1 MQVSVENIGG
11 LERKL
16 TIQVPGEEIQQKV
29 TAKLKEMVKT
39 VRIHGFRPGRV
50 PMSVIKQRYGKQ
62 VRQEIVSDAMQASIQ
77 QAIMDEKLRP
87 ASMPRLEAPPKD
99 LDSGEVE
106 FDVMVEVYPEIDTI
120 DVGSLAL
127 EQPKAEVTDADV
139 EEMLKTLRE
148 QRRTWDE
155 VERAAEEGDQVVLD
169 FAAEG
174 DDGRVPEEGYTRMGI
189 VIGDSGFEEMDK
201 VVTGLE
207 AGSDKK
213 KKLSF
218 PEGFREASLAGKKAK
233 AELKVITVSEAN
245 IPEIDEEFIKSF
257 GVEDP
262 TIEALNVEIRGNLER
277 ELKQATTTVMKNML
291 VDELVKTVPDLEV
304 PTSVVRDEAAGMA
317 AQILSSQGQEPE
329 QELVL
334 KVAEQF
340 MGQAETRVRAGLMM
354 GELAQQNSIRVD
366 GAKVRDAIN
375 TVASTYEQPAEVVQL
390 YYNNQRLLQQVESS
404 VLEEQ
409 VVDWVLENAKVTP
422 KDMSFQ
428 DVIAGATQA
437 NA

>member
-1 MQVSVENIGG
+1 MQVSVENTGG

-29 TAKLKEMVKT
+29 AVKLKELVKT

-62 VRQEIVSDAMQASIQ
+62 VRQEIISDTMQASIQ

-87 ASMPRLEAPPKD
+87 ASMPRVDAPPKD

-106 FDVMVEVYPEIDTI
+106 FDVMIEVYPEIDTI
-120 DVGSLAL
+120 DVGALAI
-127 EQPKAEVTDADV
+127 EQPQAEVTDADV

-155 VERAAEEGDQVVLD
+155 VERAAQEGDQVILD
-169 FAAEG
+169 FAADG

-189 VIGDSGFEEMDK
+189 VIGDSGFDEMDK

-207 AGSDKK
+207 AGGEKK
-213 KKLSF
+213 KKLAF

-233 AELKVITVSEAN
+233 AELKVIKVSEAN

-257 GVEDP
+257 GVEDA
-262 TIEALNVEIRGNLER
+262 TLEALNVEIRGNLER
-277 ELKQATTTVMKNML
+277 ELKQATTAVMKTKL

-334 KVAEQF
+334 KLAEQF

-375 TVASTYEQPAEVVQL
+375 IVASTYEQPAEVVQL

-409 VVDWVLENAKVTP
+409 VVEWVLENAKVTP

-437 NA
+437 GA